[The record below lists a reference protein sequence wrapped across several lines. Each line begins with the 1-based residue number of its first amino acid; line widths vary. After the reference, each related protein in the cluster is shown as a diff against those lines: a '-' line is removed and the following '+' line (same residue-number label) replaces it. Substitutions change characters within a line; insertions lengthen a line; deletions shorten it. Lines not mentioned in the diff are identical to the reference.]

1 MNINWQ
7 EVFDKLVPDMA
18 NFIANIVFAIAVL
31 IIAKVLIDILSHGTK
46 RVIERAKQKP
56 DDQRAKEVITMM
68 TLLRSAA
75 RYTIYFAAICI
86 IVNQLGFGS
95 VASNV
100 VTAAGIGALVISLGA
115 QSVIG
120 DVVAGLFIM
129 FERQYAVGDLVRIND
144 YTGTVTSLAM
154 RCTYLKTW
162 KGEKIIIPNGQVRTV
177 VNLSG
182 EFNMA
187 LVDVPVSY
195 EDDIEKV
202 TEIIRDVAMTYYH
215 EHPDLC
221 YEEPFV
227 ASINGFD
234 ASSIKV
240 TIMQKAMK
248 TNHFAVMRDL
258 RMAVKKRF
266 DQEGISI
273 PYDQIVVHQ
282 E

>member
-144 YTGTVTSLAM
+144 YTGERADRSMTV
-154 RCTYLKTW
+154 
-162 KGEKIIIPNGQVRTV
+162 
-177 VNLSG
+177 
-182 EFNMA
+182 F
-187 LVDVPVSY
+187 VS
-195 EDDIEKV
+195 
-202 TEIIRDVAMTYYH
+202 R
-215 EHPDLC
+215 
-221 YEEPFV
+221 
-227 ASINGFD
+227 
-234 ASSIKV
+234 
-240 TIMQKAMK
+240 
-248 TNHFAVMRDL
+248 
-258 RMAVKKRF
+258 
-266 DQEGISI
+266 
-273 PYDQIVVHQ
+273 
-282 E
+282 